1 MTKPEEIFGKLHLI
15 IMALRKGCPW
25 DKKQTPATFKSY
37 LIEEAYELLEA
48 IDKGMPVS
56 IKEELG
62 DMFFQVLFLARL
74 YEEKGDFSLSEVLEA
89 ICTKMVHRHPHVFGD
104 ETVSSEQDQR
114 QKWNQLKTQEKE
126 EITNLADLL
135 ANVPKN
141 LPGLRRAQRVSERA
155 ANNGFEWQNIQGALK
170 KLDEEVDEIKMA
182 VKSGEKTDISEEIG
196 DALFVLVNI
205 GRLTQLN
212 AEESLHKA
220 TDKFIRRFSCL
231 EENAKQLHLTIADLS
246 YQQLLDMWDKAKRVT
261 R

>member
-1 MTKPEEIFGKLHLI
+1 MTKPEEKFSALYNI
-15 IMALRKGCPW
+15 IVALRKGCPW

-62 DMFFQVLFLARL
+62 DMFFQVLFLTHL
-74 YEEKGDFSLSEVLEA
+74 FEEKGDFTLSEVMETITA
-89 ICTKMVHRHPHVFGD
+89 KMVHRHPHVFGD

-114 QKWNQLKTQEKE
+114 QKWNQLKTQEKK
-126 EITNLADLL
+126 EISSLADLL

-155 ANNGFEWQNIQGALK
+155 ANNGFEWQNIQGALA
-170 KLDEEVDEIKMA
+170 KLDEEVDEIKEA
-182 VKSGEKTDISEEIG
+182 VKSGRKTDISEEIG

-212 AEESLHKA
+212 AEESLHSA

-231 EENAKQLHLTIADLS
+231 EKNAAQQNRKIADFS
-246 YQQLLDMWDKAKRVT
+246 YQQLLDIWAEVKKNT
-261 R
+261 Y

>member
-1 MTKPEEIFGKLHLI
+1 MTKPEEKFTALYDIVI
-15 IMALRKGCPW
+15 ALRKGCPW
-25 DKKQTPATFKSY
+25 DKKQTPETFKSY

-48 IDKGMPVS
+48 IDKDTPMS

-62 DMFFQVLFLARL
+62 DMFFQVFFLAHL
-74 YEEKGDFSLSEVLEA
+74 YEEKGDFTISEVMETIA
-89 ICTKMVHRHPHVFGD
+89 TKMVHRHPHVFGD

-126 EITNLADLL
+126 ECSLADLL

-155 ANNGFEWQNIQGALK
+155 ANNGFEWQNIQGALA
-170 KLDEEVDEIKMA
+170 KLDEEVDEIKEA
-182 VKSGEKTDISEEIG
+182 VISGNKTDISEEIG

-212 AEESLHKA
+212 AEESLHSA
-220 TDKFIRRFSCL
+220 TDKFIRRFSYL
-231 EENAKQLHLTIADLS
+231 EKNAQQQNKVIADFS
-246 YQQLLDMWDKAKRVT
+246 YQQLLDMWAESKKIT
-261 R
+261 P